1 MPAALES
8 IFVLATRRYIRPQ
21 EYHPTEPALNKPNP
35 LHRALALAFAAPAMT
50 LLAAEPPAGDPKPAA
65 STQVAQAQS
74 VPVAQASGAQTS
86 AGAVEKIEVTAQ
98 REHYRGDVAVQDL
111 PQSVQVISAET
122 IKQIGAVTL
131 NEVLDIAVGVARQNT
146 FGGLW
151 DGFAIR
157 GFVGDPNLPSG
168 YLVNGF
174 NGGRGFGG
182 IRDTSSVE
190 KMEILRGPGS
200 ALFGRGE
207 PGGIVS
213 ITTKKPQFTPEG
225 SATLVYGSH
234 NFYRAEGDYT
244 TPLNDS
250 VAVRINGAYEDA
262 DSFRDTVHTRREFAS
277 PSILARLGR
286 DTSIWYE
293 LEWSRQEIPFDRGV
307 VARNGQLG
315 IIPNSRFLGEP
326 GDGPTIAKVLGH
338 QAELQHILFK
348 SWVLLIGGAYRTT
361 KLNGIGENPE
371 FAASRNLFFT
381 DGQSLARQRRFTNYE
396 STDSI
401 ARAELSG
408 SFKTAF
414 VTHHL
419 LGGADYDEF
428 ELDRLQTRYR
438 PPVLNAGS
446 TLATQNAIN
455 IFNPAYGSFPLPAAN
470 QNVFN
475 DTEKDKAYGVYL
487 NDQMDLTDAFKLR
500 LGARYDWF
508 KQTINNR
515 LAAAQPPQ
523 QDVKQFS
530 PQAGLLFKVSD
541 LLSFYAAF
549 AKGFRPQTGFDV
561 RNHPFEPEKTT
572 SSEVGMKF
580 ENSDGSLTGGLA
592 VFKMKKTNVLTADPV
607 NQGQSIAI
615 GQAESK
621 GIELD
626 VAGRLPWQA
635 QVMLSYAYT
644 DAYSA
649 TSVLDP
655 DFGRVVGSGDP
666 LINIPKHNASVLLLK
681 DVDLAGHKLT
691 LGGGAKYISRR
702 LGETGTKFYLPAY
715 TLLRVF
721 ATYDVTKNLSVTGEV
736 NNLTDKVY
744 YPASYAAIWV
754 APGAPREYQ
763 IRATYRF

>member
-1 MPAALES
+1 
-8 IFVLATRRYIRPQ
+8 LAK
-21 EYHPTEPALNKPNP
+21 LNP
-35 LHRALALAFAAPAMT
+35 LHRALVLAFAAPAMSA
-50 LLAAEPPAGDPKPAA
+50 LAAEPATQDAPQDAGL
-65 STQVAQAQS
+65 TRIAQAQ
-74 VPVAQASGAQTS
+74 PAAQATTGSL
-86 AGAVEKIEVTAQ
+86 ERIEVSAQ

-111 PQSVQVISAET
+111 PQSVQVITGEML
-122 IKQIGAVTL
+122 KQIGAVTV
-131 NEVLDIAVGVARQNT
+131 NDALDLATGVARQNT

-182 IRDTSSVE
+182 IRDTSSIE

-207 PGGIVS
+207 PGGTVA

-225 SATLVYGSH
+225 SATLAVGSH

-244 TPLNDS
+244 TPVGAS
-250 VAVRINGAYEDA
+250 TAVRINGAFEDA
-262 DSFRDTVHTRREFAS
+262 DSFRDTVHTKRSFAS
-277 PSILARLGR
+277 PSILSKLSNN
-286 DTSIWYE
+286 TSIWYE
-293 LEWSRQEIPFDRGV
+293 LEWSKQEIPFDRGV

-315 IIPNSRFLGEP
+315 VIPNSRFLGEP
-326 GDGPTIAKVLGH
+326 GDGPTVAKVLGH
-338 QAELQHILFK
+338 QAELEHVFWK
-348 SWVLLIGGAYRTT
+348 NWVLLIGGAYRTT

-371 FAASRNLFFT
+371 FAAARNPFFT
-381 DGQSLARQRRFTNYE
+381 DGQTLARQRRFSNYE

-401 ARAELSG
+401 GRAELSG
-408 SFKTAF
+408 NFKTGI

-419 LGGADYDEF
+419 LGGADYNEF

-438 PPVLNAGS
+438 PPAFNASS
-446 TLATQNAIN
+446 TLATENAIN
-455 IFNPAYGSFPLPAAN
+455 IFNPVYGSFPLPAAN

-508 KQTINNR
+508 KQTISNR
-515 LAAAQPPQ
+515 LAVVQPPN
-523 QDVKQFS
+523 QDVHQFS
-530 PQAGLLFKVSD
+530 PQVGLVFKASD
-541 LLSFYAAF
+541 IISFYAAF

-561 RNHPFEPEKTT
+561 NSHPFEPEKTT

-580 ENSDGSLTGGLA
+580 ETSDGSLSGGVAL
-592 VFKMKKTNVLTADPV
+592 FKMKKTNVLTADPV

-621 GIELD
+621 GLEVD
-626 VAGRLPWQA
+626 VSGRLPWQV
-635 QVMLSYAYT
+635 QIMLSYAYT
-644 DAYSA
+644 DAYAAS
-649 TSVLDP
+649 SVLDP

-666 LINIPKHNASVLLLK
+666 LINIPKHNASALLLK
-681 DVDLAGHKLT
+681 DIDVAGHKLT
-691 LGGGAKYISRR
+691 LGAGGKYVSRR
-702 LGETGTKFYLPAY
+702 LGETGTRYYLPAY
-715 TLLRVF
+715 TLVRLF
-721 ATYDVTKNLSVTGEV
+721 GTYQVSKNFSITGEV
-736 NNLTDKVY
+736 NNLFDKVY
-744 YPASYAAIWV
+744 YPASYAAIWT
-754 APGAPREYQ
+754 APGAPREFQ
-763 IRATYRF
+763 LRATYKF